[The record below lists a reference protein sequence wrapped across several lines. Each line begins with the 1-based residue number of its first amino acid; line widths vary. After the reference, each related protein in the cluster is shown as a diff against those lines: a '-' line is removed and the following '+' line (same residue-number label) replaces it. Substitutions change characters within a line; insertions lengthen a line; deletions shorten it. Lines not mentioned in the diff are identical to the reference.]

1 MLKKI
6 INERFDIIMDQVKF
20 NSIDELYNRLKPAF
34 KIKIEELETKNILNI
49 ENKDL
54 WMYLSKTKWQNKE
67 NLELCDMVSDILNL
81 DEYDFLKY
89 INNKK

>member
-1 MLKKI
+1 
-6 INERFDIIMDQVKF
+6 MDQVKF

-34 KIKIEELETKNILNI
+34 KIKIEELERKNILNI

>member
-1 MLKKI
+1 
-6 INERFDIIMDQVKF
+6 MDKVKF

-34 KIKIEELETKNILNI
+34 KIKIEELERKNILNI
-49 ENKDL
+49 ENKEL
-54 WMYLSKTKWQNKE
+54 WMYLSKTKWQSKE

>member
-1 MLKKI
+1 
-6 INERFDIIMDQVKF
+6 MDQVKF

-34 KIKIEELETKNILNI
+34 KIKIEELERKNILNI
-49 ENKDL
+49 ESKDL
-54 WMYLSKTKWQNKE
+54 WMYLSKTKWQSKE

>member
-1 MLKKI
+1 
-6 INERFDIIMDQVKF
+6 MDQVKF

>member
-1 MLKKI
+1 
-6 INERFDIIMDQVKF
+6 MDQVKF
-20 NSIDELYNRLKPAF
+20 NSIVELYNRLKPAF
-34 KIKIEELETKNILNI
+34 KTKIEELERKNILNI

-54 WMYLSKTKWQNKE
+54 WMYLSKTKWQSKE

>member
-1 MLKKI
+1 
-6 INERFDIIMDQVKF
+6 MDQVKF

-54 WMYLSKTKWQNKE
+54 WMYLSKTKWQNRE

-89 INNKK
+89 INNKKQVKYYE

>member
-1 MLKKI
+1 
-6 INERFDIIMDQVKF
+6 MDQVKF

-34 KIKIEELETKNILNI
+34 KIKIEELERKNILNI

-54 WMYLSKTKWQNKE
+54 WMYLSKTKWQSEE

>member
-1 MLKKI
+1 
-6 INERFDIIMDQVKF
+6 MDQVKF

-34 KIKIEELETKNILNI
+34 KIKIEELERKNILNI

-54 WMYLSKTKWQNKE
+54 WMYLSKTKWQSKE

>member
-34 KIKIEELETKNILNI
+34 KIKIEELERKNILNI

-54 WMYLSKTKWQNKE
+54 WMYLSKTKWQSKE

>member
-1 MLKKI
+1 
-6 INERFDIIMDQVKF
+6 MDQVKF

-54 WMYLSKTKWQNKE
+54 WMYLSKTKWQNRE

>member
-1 MLKKI
+1 
-6 INERFDIIMDQVKF
+6 MDQVKF

-34 KIKIEELETKNILNI
+34 KIKIEELETKNILNV

-54 WMYLSKTKWQNKE
+54 WMYLSKTKWQSKE

>member
-1 MLKKI
+1 
-6 INERFDIIMDQVKF
+6 MDPVKF

-34 KIKIEELETKNILNI
+34 KLKIEELSQKNILNV
-49 ENKDL
+49 ENKDI
-54 WMYLSKTKWQNKE
+54 WMYLSKSKWQSQN

-81 DEYDFLKY
+81 DEYDFLKF

>member
-1 MLKKI
+1 
-6 INERFDIIMDQVKF
+6 MDQVKF

-34 KIKIEELETKNILNI
+34 KIKIEELKRKNILNI

-54 WMYLSKTKWQNKE
+54 WMYLSKTKWQSKE

>member
-1 MLKKI
+1 
-6 INERFDIIMDQVKF
+6 MDQVKF

-54 WMYLSKTKWQNKE
+54 WMYLSKTKWQSKE

>member
-1 MLKKI
+1 
-6 INERFDIIMDQVKF
+6 MDQVKF

-34 KIKIEELETKNILNI
+34 KIKIEELERKNILNI
-49 ENKDL
+49 ENKEL
-54 WMYLSKTKWQNKE
+54 WMYLSKTKWQSKE